1 MARPILSASTVVFF
15 AYTGQFMAYPIIP
28 FFVIRELNG
37 TPIDI
42 GLVLF
47 VNLILAAIFSVPM
60 GALSDRWG
68 RKKVIFMGAAIAT
81 IGYALLPFTE
91 STFQLMIVFGL
102 AGLGHSAYG
111 AGTVAYTSDIV
122 TKKDAARGF
131 GWTQISRNMSI
142 SIGPAI
148 GGFLAAIFGLASAFF
163 VCALFLLIG
172 AIVTLVLI
180 PSKIPAKLDGV
191 DSKHDTSSQ
200 KSGFIKVLK
209 DYVIIALLM
218 STFGYSFAILAYRGF
233 IPLFAESMQGSPIF
247 DLALPAYVGVLFSVQ
262 AGASILARIPLAKY
276 SDKTGRRAPFVI
288 SGLLLT
294 ALAIILIAMTKDVN
308 LLILWSALLGFA
320 SSMGPAA
327 GAVILMERTGVTS
340 RGAMFG
346 LSISSLY
353 AGQAVGSIAM
363 GGLVQVYGFETG
375 FLSVAVLLIAFSTIF
390 LIAAM
395 RMRLR

>member
-1 MARPILSASTVVFF
+1 LARPILSASTVVFF

-28 FFVIRELNG
+28 FYVIRELNG
-37 TPIDI
+37 TPVDI
-42 GLVLF
+42 GIVLF
-47 VNLILAAIFSVPM
+47 LNLILAAIFSVPM

-68 RKKVIFMGAAIAT
+68 RKKVIFMGATIAT

-111 AGTVAYTSDIV
+111 AGTVAYVSDIV

-142 SIGPAI
+142 SVGPAI

-172 AIVTLVLI
+172 ALVTLVLI
-180 PSKIPAKLDGV
+180 PSKIPGKVEEEGP
-191 DSKHDTSSQ
+191 KQEPSSQ
-200 KSGFIKVLK
+200 KTGMIKVL
-209 DYVIIALLM
+209 IM
-218 STFGYSFAILAYRGF
+218 STFGYAFAILAYRGF
-233 IPLFAESMQGSPIF
+233 IPLFAESMQGTPIF

-262 AGASILARIPLAKY
+262 AGASILARIPLARY

-288 SGLLLT
+288 IGLLLT
-294 ALAIILIAMTKDVN
+294 ALAIFLIANTTDVN
-308 LLILWSALLGFA
+308 LLIAWSALLGFA

-327 GAVILMERTGVTS
+327 GAVILMERVGQKS
-340 RGAMFG
+340 RGATFG
-346 LSISSLY
+346 LNISSLY
-353 AGQAVGSIAM
+353 AGQAVGSLAM
-363 GGLVQVYGFETG
+363 GGLVQVYGFEKG
-375 FLSVAVLLIAFSTIF
+375 FLTVAVLLIGFSTIF
-390 LIAAM
+390 LITAIK
-395 RMRLR
+395 MRLR

>member
-28 FFVIRELNG
+28 FYVIRELNG
-37 TPIDI
+37 TPFDI

-47 VNLILAAIFSVPM
+47 VNLILAAAFSVPM

-68 RKKVIFMGAAIAT
+68 RKKVIFMGAVIAT

-102 AGLGHSAYG
+102 AGLGHAAYG
-111 AGTVAYTSDIV
+111 AGTVAYVSDIV

-142 SIGPAI
+142 SVGPAI

-172 AIVTLVLI
+172 ALVTLVLI
-180 PSKIPAKLDGV
+180 PSKIPVKLDGG
-191 DSKHDTSSQ
+191 DPKQKGSSQ
-200 KSGFIKVLK
+200 KTGMINVLK

-218 STFGYSFAILAYRGF
+218 STFGYAFAILAYRGF
-233 IPLFAESMQGSPIF
+233 IPLFAEGMQGTPIF
-247 DLALPAYVGVLFSVQ
+247 GLALPAYIGVLFSVQ
-262 AGASILARIPLAKY
+262 AGASILARIPLARY
-276 SDKTGRRAPFVI
+276 SDKSGRRAPFVMI
-288 SGLLLT
+288 GLLLT
-294 ALAIILIAMTKDVN
+294 ALTIFLIANTTDVN
-308 LLILWSALLGFA
+308 LLIAWSALLGFA

-327 GAVILMERTGVTS
+327 GAVILMERTGQKS
-340 RGAMFG
+340 RGATFG
-346 LSISSLY
+346 LNISSLY
-353 AGQAVGSIAM
+353 AGQAVGSLAM
-363 GGLVQVYGFETG
+363 GGLVQVYGFQTG
-375 FLSVAVLLIAFSTIF
+375 FLSVAALLIGFSTIF
-390 LIAAM
+390 LIIAIKM
-395 RMRLR
+395 KLR

>member
-28 FFVIRELNG
+28 FYVIRELNG

-122 TKKDAARGF
+122 TKKNAARGF

-163 VCALFLLIG
+163 VCALFLLVG

-180 PSKIPAKLDGV
+180 PSKIPGKLDGS
-191 DSKHDTSSQ
+191 DSTQVTSSQ
-200 KSGFIKVLK
+200 KSGLLKALK

-233 IPLFAESMQGSPIF
+233 IPLFAESMQGTPIF
-247 DLALPAYVGVLFSVQ
+247 GLALPAYVGILFSVQ

-276 SDKTGRRAPFVI
+276 SDKTGRRSPFVI
-288 SGLLLT
+288 IGLLLT
-294 ALAIILIAMTKDVN
+294 ALAIFMIAGTKDVN
-308 LLILWSALLGFA
+308 LLIVWSALLGFA

-327 GAVILMERTGVTS
+327 GAVILMERTGLKS
-340 RGAMFG
+340 RGATFG
-346 LSISSLY
+346 LNISSLY

-363 GGLVQVYGFETG
+363 GGLVQAYGFETG
-375 FLSVAVLLIAFSTIF
+375 FLTVAALLIAFSTIF

-395 RMRLR
+395 KMRLR